1 MQRFA
6 GRSWPRP
13 ATNKRRA
20 AAALMLLTAK
30 HNAWVDADAWTELI
44 RDHLAARR
52 GRAAHQRPRADP
64 ASSPSL
70 R

>member
-13 ATNKRRA
+13 ATNKHRA

-30 HNAWVDADAWTELI
+30 HNAWIDADAWTELI
-44 RDHLAARR
+44 RDHLAAHR
-52 GRAAHQRPRADP
+52 GRAARQRLRAYP
-64 ASSPSL
+64 ASSASF